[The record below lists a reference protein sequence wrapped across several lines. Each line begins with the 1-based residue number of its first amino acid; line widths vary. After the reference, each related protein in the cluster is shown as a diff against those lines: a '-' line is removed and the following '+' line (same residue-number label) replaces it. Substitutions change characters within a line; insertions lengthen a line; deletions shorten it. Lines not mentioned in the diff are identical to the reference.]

1 MESGRV
7 NELTELLSQRIMNG
21 GPTDEEREI
30 EHRMIRE
37 DRERMERKAN
47 RMVGE
52 VLELPKIYPKYRIV
66 FEKISKVMLDAD
78 ISVVEALGILEL
90 VKYDIAEGGGD

>member
-1 MESGRV
+1 MSV
-7 NELTELLSQRIMNG
+7 I
-21 GPTDEEREI
+21 
-30 EHRMIRE
+30 
-37 DRERMERKAN
+37 
-47 RMVGE
+47 
-52 VLELPKIYPKYRIV
+52 ELPKIYPKYRIV